1 MRIFIYILLLI
12 TTLFANEGLNRF
24 IEDKT
29 SNYSKSF
36 QISKI
41 HEYNNLTI
49 AILKP
54 IGFIIYI
61 ENPNMNILGYSF
73 ENTFSINRIPE
84 NLKFKLNQYSMQLN
98 YIGLNEIQTSSNRD
112 VDPLITAQWDQ
123 GPPFN
128 GMCPTG
134 PPGTSTGPAIVGCVA
149 VGMAQVMNYWQYPPI
164 GVGNISYYDSNYGT
178 IEVDFSNAF
187 YDYTDMSDTYGN
199 EEVQELLFHC
209 GASVEMDYGPDGS
222 GAAGGPFSPSDYPS
236 AFSALQEHFG
246 YQSSMQFLE
255 KNNYSDEVWFALI
268 KEELDNGRPVIYDAC
283 ASVGCHTWN
292 VDGYQGD
299 YIHCNW
305 GWGGDS
311 NGYYLL
317 NTLNPDPGINFN
329 DDVWAIIG
337 IKPGD
342 LVLYGDIN
350 NDGDINIQDIILSI
364 NIILGTSTYSQ
375 HADLNSD
382 NVIDVLD
389 IVLLVNLI
397 LGISIQ

>member
-1 MRIFIYILLLI
+1 MIKIIYILLLSS
-12 TTLFANEGLNRF
+12 LFFGKQVINEFMLD
-24 IEDKT
+24 IT
-29 SNYSKSF
+29 SNYNYSF
-36 QISKI
+36 KISSTIK
-41 HEYNNLTI
+41 YNNLSI
-49 AILKP
+49 AILEP
-54 IGFIIYI
+54 LGFIIFI
-61 ENPNMNILGYSF
+61 ENPNVNILGYSF
-73 ENTFSINRIPE
+73 ENEFNVNKISKGLE
-84 NLKFKLNQYSMQLN
+84 FKLNQYSQQFNHIYLN
-98 YIGLNEIQTSSNRD
+98 QIQTSSNRD
-112 VDPLITAQWDQ
+112 VNPLITAQWDQ
-123 GPPFN
+123 GSPFN

-149 VGMAQVMNYWQYPPI
+149 VGMAQVMHYWQYPPT

-255 KNNYSDEVWFALI
+255 KNNYSDEIWFSLI

-305 GWGGDS
+305 GWGGDG

-317 NTLNPDPGINFN
+317 NTLNPEPGLNFN

-337 IKPGD
+337 IEPGS
-342 LVLYGDIN
+342 LVLLGDVN
-350 NDGDINIQDIILSI
+350 NDGNINVQDIILSI
-364 NIILGTSTYSQ
+364 NIILGNSSFLQ
-375 HADLNSD
+375 SADINSD
-382 NVIDVLD
+382 NVVDVLD

>member
-1 MRIFIYILLLI
+1 MIKIIYILLLSS
-12 TTLFANEGLNRF
+12 LFFGKQVINEF
-24 IEDKT
+24 ILDKT
-29 SNYSKSF
+29 SIYNHSF
-36 QISKI
+36 KISNTIK
-41 HEYNNLTI
+41 YNNLSI
-49 AILKP
+49 AILEP
-54 IGFIIYI
+54 SGFIIFI
-61 ENPNMNILGYSF
+61 ENPNVNILGYSF
-73 ENTFSINRIPE
+73 ENEFNVNRISKSLE
-84 NLKFKLNQYSMQLN
+84 FKLNQYSQQFKHIYLN
-98 YIGLNEIQTSSNRD
+98 QIQTSSYRD

-149 VGMAQVMNYWQYPPI
+149 VGMAQVMYYWEYPPV

-178 IEVDFSNAF
+178 IEVDFENAF

-255 KNNYSDEVWFALI
+255 KNNYSDEVWFSLI
-268 KEELDNGRPVIYDAC
+268 KQELDNGRPVIYDAC

-305 GWGGDS
+305 GWGGDGD
-311 NGYYLL
+311 GYYLL
-317 NTLNPDPGINFN
+317 NTLNPEPGLNFN

-337 IKPGD
+337 IEPGS
-342 LVLYGDIN
+342 LVLLGDVN
-350 NDGDINIQDIILSI
+350 NDGNINVQDIILSI
-364 NIILGTSTYSQ
+364 NIILGNSSYLQS
-375 HADLNSD
+375 ADINAD
-382 NVIDVLD
+382 NIVDVLD

>member
-1 MRIFIYILLLI
+1 MIKFIYILFLISALLCNE
-12 TTLFANEGLNRF
+12 TLNNF
-24 IEDKT
+24 IENKT
-29 SNYSKSF
+29 IDNNKSF
-36 QISKI
+36 YIVNTL
-41 HEYNNLTI
+41 EYENLSI
-49 AILKP
+49 ALLKP
-54 IGFIIYI
+54 EGFVIYF
-61 ENPNMNILGYSF
+61 ENPNVNILGYSF
-73 ENTFSINRIPE
+73 ENTFNINRIPKS
-84 NLKFKLNQYSMQLN
+84 LKFKLAQYSTYSN
-98 YIGLNEIQTSSNRD
+98 NIYSNEIKTFSSRD
-112 VDPLITAQWDQ
+112 VEPLITAQWDQ

-134 PPGTSTGPAIVGCVA
+134 PSGTSTGPAIVGCVA
-149 VGMAQVMNYWQYPPI
+149 VGMAQVMYYWQYPPTGI
-164 GVGNISYYDSNYGT
+164 GNISYYDSNYGT
-178 IEVDFSNAF
+178 IEVDFENAF
-187 YDYTDMSDTYGN
+187 YDYSAMSDTIGN

-209 GASVEMDYGPDGS
+209 GAAVEMDYGPNGS

-268 KEELDNGRPVIYDAC
+268 KEELDNGRPVVYDAC

-329 DDVWAIIG
+329 DDVWAIVG
-337 IKPGD
+337 VEPGN
-342 LVLYGDIN
+342 LVLYGDVN
-350 NDGDINIQDIILSI
+350 NDGTVNIQDIILSI
-364 NIILGTSTYSQ
+364 NIILGSNPYSQ
-375 HADLNSD
+375 NADLNTD
-382 NVIDVLD
+382 NIIDVLD